1 MDKSTPKP
9 KTVMKKT
16 QTCNIHFRTNN
27 FFFVDNYYNVQF
39 FSVFVFR
46 GFCSLF
52 WGFVI
57 FVTLLY
63 FLLFYLFFIFFFIF
77 FMIAEKNTHTKLHL
91 RQNSFD
97 WDLKTPDTHTGFLSS
112 ETDRRD
118 QSPWIL
124 VWEYRPT
131 KQRRQGRLSKG
142 ETYRSIL
149 EMSERGLSTQWEVF
163 KGQFVYLIMD
173 ALILW
178 ANSHLWGMVLLDLFW
193 FLMCLFGDILKELFT
208 KLIKEIWH
216 FLPVDILMSYR
227 KNMV

>member
-27 FFFVDNYYNVQF
+27 FFFVT
-39 FSVFVFR
+39 S
-46 GFCSLF
+46 
-52 WGFVI
+52 FVI
-57 FVTLLY
+57 FY
-63 FLLFYLFFIFFFIF
+63 FFIYFFNFFFIF
-77 FMIAEKNTHTKLHL
+77 FHGFWKKLPTHTKFHL

-97 WDLKTPDTHTGFLSS
+97 WDLKTPDTHRGFLSS
-112 ETDRRD
+112 EIDRRD

-142 ETYRSIL
+142 ETYRSLL
-149 EMSERGLSTQWEVF
+149 EMSERGLSAQWEVL

-193 FLMCLFGDILKELFT
+193 FLMCLFGGNFFFQRI
-208 KLIKEIWH
+208 IC
-216 FLPVDILMSYR
+216 
-227 KNMV
+227 